1 MWSFVCGFS
10 GGMMADIA
18 GRRTLFLVSTAG
30 MFFAF
35 ILQTICSAEF
45 AVNGTKGAGSAVVA
59 WICASFLLRHSGR
72 WLLTYHIWIVL
83 YNGFYALAWSPISLL
98 YITEI
103 VPFSLRAKGH
113 SIFAICNASSQVF
126 NQYANPIALAA
137 LSWKYYVCTVLWHGP
152 PF

>member
-1 MWSFVCGFS
+1 
-10 GGMMADIA
+10 MADIA

-45 AVNGTKGAGSAVVA
+45 AIHGSKGAGSAVVA
-59 WICASFLLRHSGR
+59 WICTSFRIRSYFHLKLIHVR
-72 WLLTYHIWIVL
+72 IVL

-103 VPFSLRAKGH
+103 VPYSLRAKGH

-137 LSWKYYVCTVLWHGP
+137 LAWKYYVCTVL
-152 PF
+152 FVITNIITDILYD